1 MNHHVATILITGASG
16 FIGRHVLPHLLDA
29 NYQVFAYTRHIAQG
43 YKHPNLVWIDDLD
56 QIMQPLDYVINLAGE
71 NIGQSR
77 WTAERKQKLIDSRV
91 DTTTHVYEWLIRQ
104 QQKPRRIISA
114 SAIGYY
120 GIDETE
126 QWQRVCD
133 EHSPP
138 QAIFMSELCQQWEQA
153 ALSYTQFDTRIMR
166 LGVVFAR
173 DGGILPQ
180 MMLPIKLN
188 LVGKIGSGRQPVVW
202 VHIQDVLAI
211 LDFLLHTQTEHII
224 FNAVA
229 PTQTSQAEFVKIAG
243 QVIKRRPF
251 LSAPAFIFQKLLGEQ
266 SQLILNGQYV
276 QPKALLDAGYLFQFA
291 HLDQALRQIY
301 SKS

>member
-16 FIGRHVLPHLLDA
+16 FIGRHLLAHLLDA
-29 NYQVFAYTRHIAQG
+29 NYQLFAYTRHIAQR

-77 WTAERKQKLIDSRV
+77 WTAERKRKLMDSRV

-126 QWQRVCD
+126 QWQHVCD

-243 QVIKRRPF
+243 QVIKRCPF

-276 QPKALLDAGYLFQFA
+276 QPKALLDAGYIFQFA